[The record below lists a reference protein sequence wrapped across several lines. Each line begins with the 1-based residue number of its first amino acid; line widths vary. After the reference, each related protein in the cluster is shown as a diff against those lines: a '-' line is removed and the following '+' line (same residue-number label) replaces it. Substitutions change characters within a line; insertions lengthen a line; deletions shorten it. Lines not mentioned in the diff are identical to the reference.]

1 MPVGRAQPYNPHKMT
16 ATSPRQPRVAFVHDW
31 LTGMR
36 GGEKVLRHLCGL
48 IPDADIFT
56 LIHKAGS
63 CQEITAGR
71 AVHTSILNSLPGVT
85 RYYRHLLPVMP
96 LIADLTDLS
105 DYDIVI
111 ASSHCVAKGFG
122 GNRPG
127 QLKICYCHTPMR
139 YAWDVGDDYR
149 RRMGLAGAALHAIRP
164 FLRAWD
170 MRTAAPVDL
179 FLANSAC
186 VADRIHR
193 AYGRSSVVLHPPIDV
208 DFFTPPDKPREDFY
222 LMVSAMAPY
231 KRVHHA
237 IEAFSRL
244 KLKRPL
250 KIIGSGQELARLRR
264 TAPANVELLGWQDDR
279 TVRDHYRRCR
289 AVVFP
294 TFEDF
299 GMVPL
304 EAMACGT
311 PVIAFAGGGA
321 METVRNAA
329 DPAVTAPT
337 GLLYEPH
344 TPDALA
350 GAITEFEQTADR
362 FNVTDLREWAE
373 KFSSRN
379 FVDGFKRAVSPMLN
393 RFNFA
398 EPWV

>member
-1 MPVGRAQPYNPHKMT
+1 M
-16 ATSPRQPRVAFVHDW
+16 HDW

-36 GGEKVLRHLCGL
+36 GGEKVLSRLCGL
-48 IPDADIFT
+48 IPVAEIFT

-63 CQEITAGR
+63 CGEITAGR
-71 AVHTSILNSLPGVT
+71 RVHASILSSLPGAAK
-85 RYYRHLLPVMP
+85 YYRHLLPVMP
-96 LIADLTDLS
+96 FVADMTDLG

-111 ASSHCVAKGFG
+111 ASSHCVAKGLG
-122 GNRPG
+122 GKRPG

-139 YAWDVGDDYR
+139 YAWDIGDDYR
-149 RRMGLAGAALHAIRP
+149 RRMGLSGAALHAFAP

-170 MRTAAPVDL
+170 RRTAAQIDL
-179 FLANSAC
+179 FLANSVC
-186 VADRIHR
+186 VADRIRR

-208 DFFTPPDKPREDFY
+208 DFFTPADAPREDFY

-237 IEAFSRL
+237 IEAFG
-244 KLKRPL
+244 KLQKPL

-264 TAPANVELLGWQDDR
+264 TSPPNVELLGWQDDI

-311 PVIAFAGGGA
+311 PVIAFAGGGVL
-321 METVRNAA
+321 ETV
-329 DPAVTAPT
+329 TEKT

-344 TPDALA
+344 TPEALA
-350 GAITEFEQTADR
+350 DAVMKFEQVGDR
-362 FNVTDLREWAE
+362 FKVAELRKRAE
-373 KFSSRN
+373 EFRSEN
-379 FVDGFKRAVSPMLN
+379 FIEGFKRAVAPML
-393 RFNFA
+393 RKFNFS
-398 EPWV
+398 EPWG